1 MNAVLWS
8 IFLFEV
14 YVNNSYIV
22 VDHKTGVHLIL
33 KLAVSFWV
41 ELYLKFRVICE
52 IEKKALRNFSVF
64 YFSGKELYSTL
75 RRLRTLKV
83 FKEGR

>member
-1 MNAVLWS
+1 MLFCGAF
-8 IFLFEV
+8 FLFEV

-52 IEKKALRNFSVF
+52 IEKKH
-64 YFSGKELYSTL
+64 
-75 RRLRTLKV
+75 
-83 FKEGR
+83 